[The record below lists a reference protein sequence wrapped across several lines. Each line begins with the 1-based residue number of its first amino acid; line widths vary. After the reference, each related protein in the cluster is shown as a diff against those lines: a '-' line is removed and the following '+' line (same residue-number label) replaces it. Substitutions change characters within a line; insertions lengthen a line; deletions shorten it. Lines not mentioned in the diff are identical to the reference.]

1 MITQLTIKNY
11 ALIEDIKVDFKEG
24 LTIITGETGAGKSI
38 LLGALSLLLGK
49 RADLSSVK
57 NSSKKCVIEAEFQI
71 NGYHLNDFFSS
82 QALDYESQTII
93 RREIL
98 PSGKSRAFINDSPV
112 NLTILSIL
120 GERLIDIHNQHQTL
134 EVSSKDFQFELIDSL
149 AHTKNRLESYKGTLK
164 EYKSN
169 QSLLNQLN
177 QKKADAQKEQDYNQ
191 FLFDELEQANLKAG
205 ELEVLEEELEKLNN
219 VETIQEHLSQM
230 VQHLSDEQVGALVLL
245 NEIKL
250 RANKLKG
257 LSASFEALWERVQ
270 SVHIELDDIYSDITS
285 EIEAAEANPER
296 LTEVNDRLQLLYK
309 LQTKHQAQN
318 PEELIAIKNKL
329 SENLLETENLDSR
342 IKEIKLHIKQSSESL
357 IALASEL
364 HDKRAAI
371 LKTLIESL
379 EEILA
384 QLGLP
389 NARFKIEV
397 QQVDTFLENGTDAL
411 SFLFTA
417 NKGAEFGELKKVASG
432 GEMSRIML
440 AIKSI
445 LANYSQLPTIVFDEI
460 DTGVSGE
467 VANKIAEIMKLMS
480 SKMQVISITH
490 LPQIAAKG
498 NHHFKVFKEDV
509 HNETQTKLKLLS
521 QENRVLELAEMLGG
535 EKKSESAMAHARE
548 LLN

>member
-1 MITQLTIKNY
+1 MITQLTIKNF

-57 NSSKKCVIEAEFQI
+57 NNSKKCVIEAEFHIHTYQ
-71 NGYHLNDFFSS
+71 LNEFFKS
-82 QALDYESQTII
+82 QDLDYEPQTII

-98 PSGKSRAFINDSPV
+98 PTGKSRAFINDSPV
-112 NLTILSIL
+112 NLNVLSTL
-120 GERLIDIHNQHQTL
+120 GEHLIDIHNQHQTL
-134 EVSSKDFQFELIDSL
+134 DVSSKDFQFDLIDAVAL
-149 AHTKNRLESYKGTLK
+149 TKNLLETYKIALK
-164 EYKSN
+164 DFKSK
-169 QSLLNQLN
+169 QSLLNQFK
-177 QKKADAQKEQDYNQ
+177 QKKTDAQKEQDYNQ
-191 FLFDELEQANLKAG
+191 FLHDELEQANLKSG
-205 ELEVLEEELEKLNN
+205 ELEILEEELEKLNN
-219 VETIQEHLSQM
+219 IETIQEQLSQM
-230 VQHLSDEQVGALVLL
+230 MQLFNEEQVGVLFSL

-250 RANKLKG
+250 KANKLKG
-257 LSASFEALWERVQ
+257 VSASFETLWERIQ
-270 SVHIELDDIYSDITS
+270 SVQIELDDISSDITS
-285 EIEAAEANPER
+285 EIETAEANPER

-309 LQTKHQAQN
+309 LQTKHQAQDLD
-318 PEELIAIKNKL
+318 ELIAIKNKL
-329 SENLLETENLDSR
+329 FENLQETENLEAN
-342 IKEIKLHIKQSSESL
+342 IKELELQLEQSKEKLTTLSKEI
-357 IALASEL
+357 

-371 LKTLIESL
+371 LKTLVASL
-379 EEILA
+379 EEILV

-389 NARFKIEV
+389 NARFKITLE
-397 QQVDTFLENGTDAL
+397 QVDQFLENGNDTL

-417 NKGAEFGELKKVASG
+417 NKGSSFGELKKVASG

-467 VANKIAEIMKLMS
+467 IANKIAEIMKLMS
-480 SKMQVISITH
+480 TKMQVISITH

-498 NHHFKVFKEDV
+498 AHHYKVYKEDV
-509 HNETQTKLKLLS
+509 LNETQTKLKLLS
-521 QENRVLELAEMLGG
+521 SEDRVIELAEMLGG
-535 EKKSESAMAHARE
+535 EKKSQSAIAHARE